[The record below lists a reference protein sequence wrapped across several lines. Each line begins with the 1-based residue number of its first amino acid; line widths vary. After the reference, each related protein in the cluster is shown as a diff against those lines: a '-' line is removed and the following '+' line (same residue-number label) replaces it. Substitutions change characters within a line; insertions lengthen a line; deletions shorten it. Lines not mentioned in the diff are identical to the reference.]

1 MKNNNMLKQEMFK
14 AYDNFINKLSK
25 LDIYNLSIEKQKK
38 VFDLISAM
46 EDFNINILCE
56 DLKFKK

>member
-1 MKNNNMLKQEMFK
+1 MLKQEIFK

-25 LDIYNLSIEKQKK
+25 LDVYSLSIEKQRK
-38 VFDLISAM
+38 VFDLILAM

-56 DLKFKK
+56 DFKFKK